1 MWLLVERFAVRNSF
15 RKFLLH
21 ENEPEVPLTAV
32 TAQLLTEGPSY
43 DRLPIYSNISLT
55 VSVLLHEMSLKVTG
69 EGERRGEE
77 GWVTFLSISG
87 LFTCVV

>member
-1 MWLLVERFAVRNSF
+1 M
-15 RKFLLH
+15 
-21 ENEPEVPLTAV
+21 PLTAV
-32 TAQLLTEGPSY
+32 TARLLIEDLSY
-43 DRLPIYSNISLT
+43 DQLPIYSNISLA

-87 LFTCVV
+87 VFTCVV